1 MKILGGGQHV
11 ESHEGV
17 RAHWRARPVGVH
29 SRPNHR
35 LRHALARVDPAC
47 AGIGDRQGRPGQLEA
62 PGARH
67 RLRRRRHHPSIGQLE
82 EGRLLDPGRR
92 RKRRRVP
99 RPRNL
104 QGQAAEEPAH
114 RYYAVRVPDGVL
126 GAQGL
131 EHPVAGG
138 PERQARARR
147 VGAAD
152 RRRAAHHR
160 GARRRRPQV
169 RRRDEGP
176 GHQRRARRGHVQ
188 GRQARHPVLRRR
200 RAEGAGSRRLGWRPA
215 GIADEPP
222 ARFRE
227 AHEGGAAGVLL
238 LDGEPGAAHRRLRQA
253 FAGADDRCGDRRRR
267 ARARRRRDPVRKG
280 DAGEQEGARCGPS
293 QLLPLRRDRGGQGT
307 ADLAAPSGRDQIL
320 QGSRNL
326 EGVAPGAS
334 RVGQGALAALLIA
347 GSIAWSLDLFRPLG
361 LVLFNEQFAAAAFGI
376 GLALTFLR
384 FRFRKTHVE
393 ESGYSGTTTAVPW
406 YDVVLTALS
415 LALLGYVAVWY
426 PTLTAMAGTVDAE
439 TMTLAIGITALT
451 IEATRRTI
459 GWSLV
464 IILLVLAGYV
474 LIGHLVPGQLQ
485 TRKVEVGQMLGY
497 LNLDNNGLLG
507 IVLQITVIVI
517 IPFVLMGQL
526 LMRSGGSN
534 FFNDAAI
541 ALMGRYGGGAAKM
554 AVVGSSL
561 FGMISGIAAAN
572 TVAVGIVTIPL
583 MKRSG
588 MSARLAAAVEACASN
603 GGQLMPPVM
612 GAVAFVMADFL
623 QIPYK
628 EVAIAAILPSVMY
641 YSALFIQADLEAAR
655 YGFGKVEESKIP
667 RLLKVLAAGW
677 MFLVPF
683 VVLVYTM
690 FWLNLEPEYCAM
702 AAAAAI
708 VVLGFAVGYAGQ
720 RMRVRDLWHAVVE
733 TAGGLCEIL
742 VISAAAGFIMGLF
755 QVSGLAFAFAA
766 YLVDLGGQSL
776 ILLLMLAAVVS
787 IILGMGLPTIGVYV
801 MLAVLVAPALV
812 KVGVDPLAAHLFI
825 LYFGMMSLITPPVAP
840 AAYVAAAIAQAPSMA
855 TAWTAM
861 RFGWSSY
868 IVPFLFVYSPAILI
882 QGSVVDIVA
891 VTVTSL
897 FGIWLICAAMTGY
910 STRVMKWE
918 MRLAFAAAGIML
930 LMPHQASDTML
941 WINIAGAL
949 AGIALI
955 AWELRGRKAYSG
967 SAILP

>member
-1 MKILGGGQHV
+1 M
-11 ESHEGV
+11 
-17 RAHWRARPVGVH
+17 
-29 SRPNHR
+29 
-35 LRHALARVDPAC
+35 
-47 AGIGDRQGRPGQLEA
+47 
-62 PGARH
+62 
-67 RLRRRRHHPSIGQLE
+67 
-82 EGRLLDPGRR
+82 
-92 RKRRRVP
+92 
-99 RPRNL
+99 
-104 QGQAAEEPAH
+104 
-114 RYYAVRVPDGVL
+114 
-126 GAQGL
+126 
-131 EHPVAGG
+131 
-138 PERQARARR
+138 
-147 VGAAD
+147 
-152 RRRAAHHR
+152 
-160 GARRRRPQV
+160 
-169 RRRDEGP
+169 
-176 GHQRRARRGHVQ
+176 
-188 GRQARHPVLRRR
+188 
-200 RAEGAGSRRLGWRPA
+200 
-215 GIADEPP
+215 
-222 ARFRE
+222 
-227 AHEGGAAGVLL
+227 
-238 LDGEPGAAHRRLRQA
+238 
-253 FAGADDRCGDRRRR
+253 
-267 ARARRRRDPVRKG
+267 
-280 DAGEQEGARCGPS
+280 
-293 QLLPLRRDRGGQGT
+293 
-307 ADLAAPSGRDQIL
+307 
-320 QGSRNL
+320 
-326 EGVAPGAS
+326 
-334 RVGQGALAALLIA
+334 AALLIS
-347 GSIAWSLDLFRPLG
+347 GSIAWSLDLFRPIG
-361 LVLFNEQFAAAAFGI
+361 LVLFNEQFAAAAYGI

-393 ESGYSGTTTAVPW
+393 ESGYIGAASRVPR
-406 YDVVLTALS
+406 YDWLLAAASLVLC
-415 LALLGYVAVWY
+415 GYVSAKY
-426 PTLTAMAGTVDAE
+426 PTLTAMAVTVDAE
-439 TMTLAIGITALT
+439 TMTLSVGITALT

-464 IILLVLAGYV
+464 IILLALAGYV

-541 ALMGRYGGGAAKM
+541 ALMGRYRGGAAKM

-588 MSARLAAAVEACASN
+588 MSPRLAGAVEACASN

-655 YGFGKVEESKIP
+655 YGFGKVEEAKIP
-667 RLLKVLAAGW
+667 RLWSVLARGW
-677 MFLVPF
+677 LFLVPF
-683 VVLVYTM
+683 VVLIYTM

-702 AAAAAI
+702 AASATI
-708 VVLGFAVGYAGQ
+708 IVLGFAFGYAGS
-720 RMRVRDLWHAVVE
+720 RMRLRDLWDAVVE

-766 YLVDLGGQSL
+766 YLVELGGESL
-776 ILLLMLAAVVS
+776 VLLLVLAAVVS

-812 KVGVDPLAAHLFI
+812 KVGVPPLAAHLFI

-855 TAWTAM
+855 TGWTAM

-868 IVPFLFVYSPAILI
+868 IVPFLFVYSPAILM

-891 VTVTSL
+891 VTLTSL
-897 FGIWLICAAMTGY
+897 FGIWLICAAMTGFF
-910 STRVMKWE
+910 TRVLPLG
-918 MRLAFAAAGIML
+918 MRVLFALAGIML
-930 LMPHQASDTML
+930 LSPHQASEALL

-949 AGIALI
+949 GGSGLI
-955 AWELRGRKAYSG
+955 AYELRARRAYVR
-967 SAILP
+967 A